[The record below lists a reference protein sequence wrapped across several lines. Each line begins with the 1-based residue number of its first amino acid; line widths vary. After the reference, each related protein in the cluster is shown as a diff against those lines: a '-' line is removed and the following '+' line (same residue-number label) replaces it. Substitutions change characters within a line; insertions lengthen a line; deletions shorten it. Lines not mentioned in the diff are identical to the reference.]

1 MNRYA
6 WLLYQQ
12 DLSAWLKAELQCE
25 YIRATDALLDLPKPT
40 VRWIKLRCSSGAK
53 FG

>member
-12 DLSAWLKAELQCE
+12 DLRAWLKVELQCE
-25 YIRATDALLDLPKPT
+25 HIRATDALLDLPKPKG
-40 VRWIKLRCSSGAK
+40 RWIKMRCNSGAK